1 MGQYTMKTFACG
13 VVTFYPDNES
23 IKKIAKY
30 SSLFKEVLVYDNTPQ
45 NVKSLDLLKSKSN
58 VHIYAN
64 QKNDGLSIAYDFFI
78 NKLNDH
84 VDFLCTMDQ
93 DSRFD
98 SLDIKAMFDYIN
110 SNDMSKIA
118 IVGPTID
125 YKETLNVPREEKVT
139 RKDYVISSGSFLN
152 LSLLISADISFDPNY
167 FIDRVDTDICMQC
180 IRKGYQVIEYSGSVL
195 HQSLGQ
201 RVKFFKNGSHSC
213 KRHYYMFRNRFY
225 FNKKFIDNNFKR
237 MVVNWLQALKQCVHI
252 LLIERNK
259 FKKIVQIIF
268 ALKDYRQN
276 IMGRGRY

>member
-1 MGQYTMKTFACG
+1 MKTFACG

-110 SNDMSKIA
+110 NNDMSKIA

>member
-1 MGQYTMKTFACG
+1 MKTFACG